1 MITTKLY
8 TQLKDEEEM
17 NNKELSSIKEKYAK
31 ELKDIL
37 SDQNLLLN
45 QKSLNIA
52 ENHAERTSL
61 KEKQAKEL
69 QEQQKAY
76 D

>member
-8 TQLKDEEEM
+8 TQLKDEEEV

-52 ENHAERTSL
+52 ENHAERTTL